1 MELLFAIAIIILVAA
16 GWFIYRNKGL
26 DANKDGVV
34 NANDIKPAVEQ
45 AAEDLKVA
53 AVNAVDINK
62 DGIVNKEDA
71 KEVVKKIKTTA
82 KKVATKKPA
91 TKAPASKEPAKPATK
106 ARKPRMTVAK

>member
-1 MELLFAIAIIILVAA
+1 MELLFAISIIILIAL

-45 AAEDLKVA
+45 VAEDLKVA
-53 AVNAVDINK
+53 AVNAADINK
-62 DGIVNKEDA
+62 DGVVNKEDA
-71 KEVVKKIKTTA
+71 KEVVKKVKTAT
-82 KKVATKKPA
+82 KKVASKKPA
-91 TKAPASKEPAKPATK
+91 SNDVTKPATK

>member
-1 MELLFAIAIIILVAA
+1 MELLFAISIIILIAL

-45 AAEDLKVA
+45 VAEDLKVA
-53 AVNAVDINK
+53 AVNAADINK
-62 DGIVNKEDA
+62 DGVVNKEDA
-71 KEVVKKIKTTA
+71 KEVIKKVKTA
-82 KKVATKKPA
+82 TKKVANKKPA
-91 TKAPASKEPAKPATK
+91 SKDVVKPATK